1 MTAPMNA
8 HGVAVPKAG
17 SKLLY
22 RAGGGLRRFWQRQKL
37 GLRLAIIIALL
48 LTGLAIIVIAL
59 RGRPPV
65 LYQTALV
72 SKGTIARAVTATG
85 SVNPVLTIIVGSY
98 VSGVIQDIHCDFNT
112 QVRKGQVCAKIDPR
126 PYQSVVDQDKA
137 SLSVAQAQ
145 LVKDM
150 ANLAY
155 ADISERRQAKLWAQQ
170 ATSQDSYDAALN
182 ARNQARAQ
190 VALDRATIEQR
201 TAALHAAQV
210 NLGYTDI
217 VSPVDG
223 IVVSRNVTIG
233 QTVAASFQTPTLF
246 LIATDLNHMEVDTN
260 VSEGD
265 IGDVRVGDR
274 ADFTVEAFPSH
285 LFHGVVAQVR
295 QAPQTVQNVVTYD
308 VVVTVDN
315 QQLLLKPGM
324 TATVRIITA
333 ERDNVLRVPNQALRY
348 TPAGIPTEAATGPAS
363 SRLWILQNGRPHSVA
378 VNTGLANDTYTE
390 VVSGGVKVGDR
401 VITFEQEASAP
412 AAGPARAALRFGR

>member
-1 MTAPMNA
+1 MTASVNA
-8 HGVAVPKAG
+8 HGVAGPEPG
-17 SKLLY
+17 SSRLRRLGQ
-22 RAGGGLRRFWQRQKL
+22 ALRRFWQRQRV
-37 GLRLAIIIALL
+37 GIRLAIVSGLL
-48 LTGLAIIVIAL
+48 LAGVVIILLAL
-59 RGRPPV
+59 RGKPAAV
-65 LYQTALV
+65 YQTTAV
-72 SKGTIARAVTATG
+72 SKGVIARAVTATG

-112 QVRKGQVCAKIDPR
+112 QVKKGQVCAKIDPR

-137 SLSVAQAQ
+137 SLNVAQAQ

-155 ADISERRQAKLWAQQ
+155 ADISERRQAKLWARQ
-170 ATSQDSYDAALN
+170 ATSQDSYDVALN

-190 VALDRATIEQR
+190 VALDRATIAQR
-201 TAALHAAQV
+201 TAELHAAQV

-274 ADFTVEAFPSH
+274 AEFTVEAFPSH
-285 LFHGVVAQVR
+285 LFHGIVAQVR

-333 ERDNVLRVPNQALRY
+333 ERDNVLRVPNQALRF
-348 TPAGIPTEAATGPAS
+348 TPAGVAAETVAAAGNA
-363 SRLWILQNGRPHSVA
+363 RLWILKDGRPRSVA
-378 VNTGLANDTYTE
+378 VKTGLANDTYTE
-390 VVSGGVKVGDR
+390 VVSGKIKVGDP
-401 VITFEQEASAP
+401 VITFEQEAAVQ
-412 AAGPARAALRFGR
+412 AAVPARAALRFGR